1 MLSQPTPVIK
11 EICYELHPGNDTPT
25 PRNIRSIM
33 GKLQVPKVIR
43 CIIIQDH
50 RCRPRK
56 ISTSHHNVLL
66 CSSDAEATAVR
77 SIWGIGMHEN
87 RAAEVHARQD
97 MTTGAPRHP
106 QNMLHTTYV
115 LNQVLNQVGTAFKCT
130 EFVVRNDKSQL
141 LSY

>member
-1 MLSQPTPVIK
+1 MFYSAHQ
-11 EICYELHPGNDTPT
+11 N
-25 PRNIRSIM
+25 
-33 GKLQVPKVIR
+33 
-43 CIIIQDH
+43 
-50 RCRPRK
+50 
-56 ISTSHHNVLL
+56 
-66 CSSDAEATAVR
+66 AEATAVR
-77 SIWGIGMHEN
+77 SMWGIGMHEN